1 MVNSAPS
8 APETWLVGDIGA
20 THARFGLVSPD
31 AKLLHSRTLSDE
43 DYRAEITTT
52 DAPAS
57 MRAGERKTLRFRIR
71 NLGRSTWPAHGD
83 SHGMYQV
90 NAGDRWLDAAG
101 GRIVND
107 LDGRRSLPEDLGPG
121 EEVEL
126 PLDVTAPRAPGE
138 YVLEID
144 MIHEGVTFF
153 YEKGSRTLRM
163 RVRVE
168 P

>member
-1 MVNSAPS
+1 MMLVEVTR
-8 APETWLVGDIGA
+8 PETAEGRA
-20 THARFGLVSPD
+20 AFEAFRQTAAFPD
-31 AKLLHSRTLSDE
+31 S
-43 DYRAEITTT
+43 DYRAEITAA

-57 MRAGERKTLRFRIR
+57 MRAGERATLRLRVR

-83 SHGMYQV
+83 SRGMYQV
-90 NAGDRWLDAAG
+90 NAGDRWLDSTG
-101 GRIVND
+101 TRVVND
-107 LDGRRSLPEDLGPG
+107 LDGRRSLADDLRPG

-126 PLDVTAPRAPGE
+126 SLDVTAPRTPGE

-153 YEKGSRTLRM
+153 GEKGSRALRM